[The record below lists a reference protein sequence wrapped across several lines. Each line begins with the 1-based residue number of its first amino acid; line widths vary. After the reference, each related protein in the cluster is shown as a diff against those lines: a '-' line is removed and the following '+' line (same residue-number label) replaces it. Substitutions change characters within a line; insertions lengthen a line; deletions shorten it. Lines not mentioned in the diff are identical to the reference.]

1 MQARFPAEFYAWF
14 DGVKPDNT
22 ITILGF
28 KMQGYLGLKSS
39 VIFLVV
45 LKSLHTYTILPL
57 FPLYGGSVESC
68 LNCNLF
74 WSL

>member
-45 LKSLHTYTILPL
+45 LKSLDRK
-57 FPLYGGSVESC
+57 SVV
-68 LNCNLF
+68 
-74 WSL
+74 

>member
-45 LKSLHTYTILPL
+45 LKSLHTDRK
-57 FPLYGGSVESC
+57 SVV
-68 LNCNLF
+68 
-74 WSL
+74 